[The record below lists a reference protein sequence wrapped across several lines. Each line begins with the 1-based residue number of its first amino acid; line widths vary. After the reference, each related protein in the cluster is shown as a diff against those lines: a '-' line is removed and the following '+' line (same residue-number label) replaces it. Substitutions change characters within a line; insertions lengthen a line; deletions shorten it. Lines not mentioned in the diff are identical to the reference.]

1 MSSAELLAQI
11 DRSTA
16 SSRPAYGTASSAPD
30 REVTESRNMLRRLSD
45 AFGQN
50 VTAPV
55 TGAALDMTAGVG
67 DLLQMGAKAGAKR
80 LGIET
85 KPFTPVSSAIQES
98 LGVAGYDP
106 YSPAALA
113 ASVLLPAA
121 GPLRAAGA
129 ATRPMMSMVAPG
141 SAKETLSRLA
151 PILDREAS
159 VAASAELAAM
169 GARELAPDNFTAEI
183 AAAVAGGGAYN
194 TLDNILSS
202 TSRGP
207 TTSGI
212 IKERGGNWLGEGIDS
227 EMQMLRAKN
236 QGALSNTPA
245 ALLEEMYGRYTP
257 EAIASL
263 SPESARVV
271 TTSMDLLKSKVSIDK
286 WIDTKLG
293 KYIRNE
299 MGTESDPIRAL
310 AERGVLHI
318 DPDQVGINRWKADT
332 ARLEAGMP
340 GLAQSDAAK
349 AWEDATDV
357 SVRRDTAGNL
367 LDPTIYDSEFVT
379 KTAQERMRQ
388 EFLDENP
395 WLTKVAPETNVYDL
409 SRQGGYAQRAIAGL
423 GFEHIIDELNNAT
436 RPNTDLP
443 ERLRIDYN
451 KLDRMSVPQIVEKVA
466 DINTYRAELKT
477 VADLARAQNAATV
490 PFKAYDTVPFTSEP
504 NKRGLGWVELRK
516 PQDQQDLLSSLSS
529 EGAYAKDE
537 AYEQLRDALKYE
549 GDTMGHCVGGYCA
562 DVAAEATR
570 IYSLRD
576 AKGQPHVTIE
586 VEPVVQGVSGD
597 ILNEMEPGIWDKI
610 VADNGHYDS
619 YEWLERNRP
628 DLLDRLNSR
637 PTERIVQIKGKG
649 NKAPVAEYL
658 PFVQDFVKSGQWER
672 VGDIQNTGLRPLN
685 RNPALQEWMRAQNME
700 TPMYVTEQEYQSLES
715 DYLARELGFA
725 KGGLVERATHD
736 NRRYL

>member
-1 MSSAELLAQI
+1 
-11 DRSTA
+11 
-16 SSRPAYGTASSAPD
+16 
-30 REVTESRNMLRRLSD
+30 
-45 AFGQN
+45 
-50 VTAPV
+50 
-55 TGAALDMTAGVG
+55 
-67 DLLQMGAKAGAKR
+67 
-80 LGIET
+80 
-85 KPFTPVSSAIQES
+85 
-98 LGVAGYDP
+98 
-106 YSPAALA
+106 
-113 ASVLLPAA
+113 
-121 GPLRAAGA
+121 
-129 ATRPMMSMVAPG
+129 MMSMAAPG
-141 SAKETLSRLA
+141 SARETLSLIG

-169 GARELAPDNFTAEI
+169 GAREVAPDNVTAEI
-183 AAAVAGGGAYN
+183 AAAIAGGGAYN
-194 TLDNILSS
+194 TLDNILGSA
-202 TSRGP
+202 SRGP

-212 IKERGGNWLGEGIDS
+212 IKERGGNWIGEGIDD
-227 EMQMLRAKN
+227 EMGELRAKN
-236 QGALSNTPA
+236 QGIMSDTPA
-245 ALLEEMYGRYTP
+245 ALLGQMYARYTP

-263 SPESARVV
+263 SPELARNV
-271 TTSMDLLKSKVSIDK
+271 TNSIEGLKAKSQIDT
-286 WIDTKLG
+286 WIDTKLS

-318 DPDQVGINRWKADT
+318 DPDQVGMNRYT
-332 ARLEAGMP
+332 AVERRNFAGTPRLGS
-340 GLAQSDAAK
+340 SDAAK

-357 SVRRDTAGNL
+357 SVIRNTAGSL
-367 LDPTIYDSEFVT
+367 LDPVAYYSEYLTQF
-379 KTAQERMRQ
+379 AQDRMYR
-388 EFLDENP
+388 EFLEENP
-395 WLTKVAPETNVYDL
+395 WLTKVAPETKVYDL
-409 SRQGGYAQRAIAGL
+409 SRSGGYGTRLIQGL
-423 GFEHIIDELNNAT
+423 GFDHLIDELNNAT
-436 RPNTDLP
+436 RPDTDLP

-504 NKRGLGWVELRK
+504 NSRGLGWVELKTPDRTEAQAAQVRK
-516 PQDQQDLLSSLSS
+516 DFPDLERNDPERFNSFVQDALYASRNTDTSL
-529 EGAYAKDE
+529 
-537 AYEQLRDALKYE
+537 QDALKYE

-562 DVAAEATR
+562 DVAAGATR

-637 PTERIVQIKGKG
+637 PPERIVQIKGKG

-658 PFVQDFVKSGQWER
+658 PFVQDFVKSGQWTE
-672 VGDIQNTGLRPLN
+672 VGDIRNTGLVSIDADSDLAKSLTQKGIAF
-685 RNPALQEWMRAQNME
+685 PAYATQQEISSLLRQAQVGV
-700 TPMYVTEQEYQSLES
+700 YSDWRQSGTRIMAEPPP
-715 DYLARELGFA
+715 EEFA
-725 KGGLVERATHD
+725 VGGYITKKTKGA
-736 NRRYL
+736 